1 MFAALLSSVAF
12 ALAGAAPAP
21 AAAAKTPA
29 PAVKTE
35 TAAPVKAAAP
45 KTAPAP
51 VRIAAATPTKAVAF
65 AELSDAALADRALKS
80 IEAITTLKGDF
91 TQVAPSG
98 EAVAGQF
105 YLRRPGQIRFDYN
118 APSPITIVAT
128 GGMVYVQND
137 ELETTDSY
145 PLGKTPLKFLLSKKV
160 EIGAAKLVGV
170 ERAADSVAVTYAST
184 DAETEGEITLY
195 FGAPALDIRQW
206 AIRDAQGG
214 TTIVDLRNVRAGEK
228 LENRLFRAPEAG
240 GSFINN

>member
-1 MFAALLSSVAF
+1 MLAALLSSVAF
-12 ALAGAAPAP
+12 ALAGAVPAP
-21 AAAAKTPA
+21 AAADGAV

-35 TAAPVKAAAP
+35 KAAPSKAASPKASPAPVK
-45 KTAPAP
+45 
-51 VRIAAATPTKAVAF
+51 VAAATPSKAGVF

-98 EAVAGQF
+98 ESVAGQF
-105 YLRRPGQIRFDYN
+105 YLRRPGQIRFDYD

-160 EIGAAKLVGV
+160 EPGAARLVGV
-170 ERAADSVAVTYAST
+170 DRTKDSVAVTYAST

-240 GSFINN
+240 GTFIDN

>member
-12 ALAGAAPAP
+12 ALAGAAPAAETAHTVKTEKATP
-21 AAAAKTPA
+21 AKAAVPAMAQKKTPA
-29 PAVKTE
+29 PVTF
-35 TAAPVKAAAP
+35 
-45 KTAPAP
+45 
-51 VRIAAATPTKAVAF
+51 AAATPAKPLAF

-80 IEAITTLKGDF
+80 IEAISTLKGDF
-91 TQVAPSG
+91 TQLAPSG
-98 EAVAGQF
+98 ESVSGQF
-105 YLRRPGQIRFDYN
+105 FLRRPGQIRFDYD

-145 PLGKTPLKFLLSKKV
+145 PLGKTPLKFLLSKKL

-170 ERAADSVAVTYAST
+170 DRTPDSVAVTYAST

-214 TTIVDLRNVRAGEK
+214 TTVVDLRNVRAGER

-240 GSFINN
+240 GTFINN